1 MSRYDITEHGLYHR
15 GTSQTISQR
24 DQRDEFISEKDQ
36 MTHILSLE
44 TEAKPVVAD
53 FFAYISDA
61 IHCLVIPGESAI
73 RFRRKRMTH
82 ILSLETEAKPDV
94 ADFFAPSP

>member
-1 MSRYDITEHGLYHR
+1 
-15 GTSQTISQR
+15 
-24 DQRDEFISEKDQ
+24 

-73 RFRRKRMTH
+73 RFRRKRIVALRLTT
-82 ILSLETEAKPDV
+82 SETVRATS
-94 ADFFAPSP
+94 PSFYRT